1 MDNARQPTAES
12 LLIGLNP
19 AQLEGRSL
27 CRNITGPQ
35 FDHSDSAAVQFTP
48 DVPIQILAGPGSGKT
63 RLQQI
68 QSNAS
73 RKILATIIKAHKDY
87 MEEKGITLTENG
99 VQSMISKAKAK
110 GQTPN
115 DVLRKAGVNRSRSA
129 NAPPDPNDGPRLNQ
143 IEYIVGLTYEQYE
156 LTLRRNNSLDFDDLL
171 LYGVRLFDGF
181 KQTVSWCK
189 YVLVDEL

>member
-1 MDNARQPTAES
+1 
-12 LLIGLNP
+12 
-19 AQLEGRSL
+19 
-27 CRNITGPQ
+27 
-35 FDHSDSAAVQFTP
+35 
-48 DVPIQILAGPGSGKT
+48 
-63 RLQQI
+63 
-68 QSNAS
+68 
-73 RKILATIIKAHKDY
+73 
-87 MEEKGITLTENG
+87 MEEKGITLTDNG

-115 DVLRKAGVNRSRSA
+115 DVLRKAGVTRTRSA
-129 NAPPDPNDGPRLNQ
+129 NAPSGPNDGPRLNQ

-171 LYGVRLFDGF
+171 LYGVKLFDGF